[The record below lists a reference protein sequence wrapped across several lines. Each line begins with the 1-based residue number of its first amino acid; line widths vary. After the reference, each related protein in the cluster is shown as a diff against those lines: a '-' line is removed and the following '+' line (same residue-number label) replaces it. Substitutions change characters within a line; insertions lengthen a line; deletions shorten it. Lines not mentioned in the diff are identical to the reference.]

1 METLEKLV
9 ADAILERASET
20 ITIGGR
26 EYEIAPATPAT
37 LILVSELVAEMPAVN
52 IKADNILLEVL
63 STAKDVSVIGKVA
76 ATLILGAKRI
86 KERRNITIEHTTE
99 TKRWS
104 WRKFCIVAERATI
117 TEEVLEVDYLAER
130 ILNEV
135 TNDTLVKV
143 ISKRLGL
150 MQIGSFFEVT
160 TFLSG
165 ANQLR
170 RTREVVATQSGD

>member
-1 METLEKLV
+1 MDNLEKLV

-63 STAKDVSVIGKVA
+63 ATAKDVAVIGKIT
-76 ATLILGAKRI
+76 ATLILGAKRL
-86 KERRNITIEHTTE
+86 KKRRKLWVRNGW
-99 TKRWS
+99 RW
-104 WRKFCIVAERATI
+104 RRVNE
-117 TEEVLEVDYLAER
+117 LDYVAER
-130 ILNEV
+130 ILDEV
-135 TNDTLVKV
+135 TNETLVKV

-150 MQIGSFFEVT
+150 MQISSFFEVT
-160 TFLSG
+160 TFLSE
-165 ANQLR
+165 ANQLK
-170 RTREVVATQSGD
+170 RTREVETRCGAR